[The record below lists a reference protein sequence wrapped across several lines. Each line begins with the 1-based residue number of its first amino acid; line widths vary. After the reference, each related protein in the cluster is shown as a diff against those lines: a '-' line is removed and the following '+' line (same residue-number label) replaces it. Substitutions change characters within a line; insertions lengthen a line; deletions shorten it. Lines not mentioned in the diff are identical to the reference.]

1 MSAQAKETT
10 FQRLPIEAL
19 DALVAGLRADGWTV
33 IGPAVHAG
41 AIGFSE
47 LQSAADLPIGWT
59 DEQEPGSYRLVR
71 RDDEARFGY
80 ASGQDSLKRFQL
92 PPSIQVFTAAR
103 GEDGVLAVQAPD
115 PAPRRLAF
123 LGVRACDLAAMGVLG
138 NVLRSGPAPAP
149 DADETLVI
157 SVQCGEAG
165 GTCFCASMGTGPRA
179 ESGFD
184 LALTEVIE
192 GDEHW
197 LAVEVGTPAGQK
209 LLDGIA
215 VPAPAATDAEAAAAL
230 ERPRRAAA
238 QQGRAIDQA
247 GIRDLLLGNLEHPRW
262 DDVAERCLSCGNC
275 TMACPTCFC
284 VEVADTSDPAGEV
297 SQREQRWA
305 TCFAVDHAY
314 LHGGSVRPTTRSR
327 YRQWMTHKLATW
339 WDQFGTSGCVGCGRC
354 ITWCPVG
361 IDITEEVAA
370 IRAGDR
376 SEVAP

>member
-1 MSAQAKETT
+1 VGQDA
-10 FQRLPIEAL
+10 FLRLPIDGL
-19 DALVAGLRADGWTV
+19 DALIEQLRAGGWTV
-33 IGPAVHAG
+33 IGPAAHAG

-47 LQSAADLPIGWT
+47 LQSASDLPIGWT
-59 DEQEPGSYRLVR
+59 DEQAPGSYRLRR

-80 ASGQDSLKRFQL
+80 ACGQDSLKRFQL
-92 PPSIQVFTAAR
+92 PPSLRVFSAAR
-103 GEDGVLAVQAPD
+103 GEDGILTVEAPD
-115 PAPRRLAF
+115 PEPRRLAF
-123 LGVRACDLAAMGVLG
+123 LGVRACDLAATGVLG

-179 ESGFD
+179 EQGFD

-192 GDEHW
+192 GGEHW
-197 LAVEVGTPAGQK
+197 FAVEVGSASGQE
-209 LLDGIA
+209 LLDRLP
-215 VPAPAATDAEAAAAL
+215 VPAPAATDDETRAAL

-238 QQGRAIDQA
+238 QQGRVMDTTDIH
-247 GIRDLLLGNLEHPRW
+247 GLLLGNLEHPRW
-262 DDVAERCLSCGNC
+262 QDVAERCLSCGNC

-297 SQREQRWA
+297 SEREQRWA

-339 WDQFGTSGCVGCGRC
+339 LDQFGSSGCVGCGRC
-354 ITWCPVG
+354 IAWCPVG

-370 IRAGDR
+370 IRADDR
-376 SEVAP
+376 REAAP